1 MERQSCKENPMRKRA
16 GWFVIVAAGL
26 LLVMM
31 LGATYVA
38 GSQENRFKVDMTG
51 AQEVPPADPD
61 GSAKADLTIDA
72 VNGVVCFDIKLDA
85 VGTPNRGHIHFAP
98 PGTNGGIVV
107 PFFEL
112 AATPGDARNDALEKG
127 RLEDCVSG
135 DPAVLAAIIASPH
148 LYYVNVHNSRFPGGA
163 VRGQLTLP

>member
-1 MERQSCKENPMRKRA
+1 MRKRA
-16 GWFVIVAAGL
+16 GWFVIVATGL

-38 GSQENRFKVDMTG
+38 GSQENRFTVVMTG

-61 GSAKADLTIDA
+61 GSAKADVTLDVTT
-72 VNGVVCFDIKLDA
+72 GEVCFDIKLDA

-98 PGTNGGIVV
+98 LGTNGGIVV

-112 AATPGDARNDALEKG
+112 AATPTDPRHDELENG
-127 RLEDCVSG
+127 RIQDCVSA
-135 DPAVLAAIIASPH
+135 DPATLALIVANPH
-148 LYYVNVHNSRFPGGA
+148 LYYVNLHNARFPGGA
-163 VRGQLTLP
+163 VRGQLSPAP

>member
-1 MERQSCKENPMRKRA
+1 MRKRA
-16 GWFVIVAAGL
+16 GWFVIIATGL

-38 GSQENRFKVDMTG
+38 GSQENRFTVVMTG

-61 GSAKADLTIDA
+61 GSAKADLTID
-72 VNGVVCFDIKLDA
+72 VTNGTVCFDIKLDA

-98 PGTNGGIVV
+98 LGTNGGIVV

-112 AATPGDARNDALEKG
+112 AATPADPRHDELENG
-127 RLEDCVSG
+127 RIQDCVSA
-135 DPAVLAAIIASPH
+135 DPAVLGAIVANPH
-148 LYYVNVHNSRFPGGA
+148 LYYVNLHNARFPGGA
-163 VRGQLTLP
+163 VRGQLSPAP